1 MNLDFLNLILSDFNE
16 EDFRAKLK
24 I

>member
-16 EDFRAKLK
+16 EDFRAK
-24 I
+24 

>member
-16 EDFRAKLK
+16 EDFRAKL
-24 I
+24 

>member
-16 EDFRAKLK
+16 EDFRTKLK
-24 I
+24 

>member
-16 EDFRAKLK
+16 EDFRTKL
-24 I
+24 